1 MSQSLSTMHDLLLG
15 ADDALTR
22 RVSVLTGKS
31 LKPMPLRW
39 PDSANWLWRSEEL
52 SPQLL
57 KLARTSPNDDPFWRG
72 LQALFG
78 FDRWKI
84 PAALTQIP
92 SLLPPGLPLAPLPL
106 TWLGDLQGAPLW
118 SLPWRRADP
127 PTMDVAMAG
136 RFGDQLALLHQ
147 DALPGFGHPGADV
160 MPLSCW
166 SARARAFVEHHPN
179 RARIAQNLS
188 WPEPSRAV
196 WSLPDLRCDQF
207 LAGAT
212 DWLWSDWEAL
222 VWAPLEFDLCLLE
235 LLLENTSQCE
245 AFTQAYTRRQKMPN
259 LAPYRPGMRAL
270 AQLLS
275 LHGETGLAWI
285 DAHPHW
291 LKD

>member
-1 MSQSLSTMHDLLLG
+1 MHQTNLG
-15 ADDALTR
+15 ADEELTR

-31 LKPMPLRW
+31 LMPLPLRW

-57 KLARTSPNDDPFWRG
+57 KLARTSPATDPFWRG
-72 LQALFG
+72 LRELFG
-78 FDRWKI
+78 FDRWQI
-84 PAALTQIP
+84 PEAMTRVP

-106 TWLGDLQGAPLW
+106 TCTGDLQGAPLW
-118 SLPWRRADP
+118 SLPWRRADSP
-127 PTMDVAMAG
+127 AMDAEMAG
-136 RFGDQLALLHQ
+136 RLGAQLALLHQ
-147 DALPGFGHPGADV
+147 EALPGFGHPAVDV
-160 MPLSCW
+160 MPLSSW
-166 SARARAFVEHHPN
+166 PERARAFVGGHPN
-179 RARIAQNLS
+179 RSRVAGNLA
-188 WPEPSRAV
+188 WPLPSRAV

-207 LAGAT
+207 LVGAT

-235 LLLENTSQCE
+235 LLLEDASQRD
-245 AFTQAYTRRQKMPN
+245 AFMTAYARFGAVPDLT
-259 LAPYRPGMRAL
+259 PYRPGMRAL

-275 LHGETGLAWI
+275 LHGEAGLAWI